1 MEPASSA
8 TSICAR
14 YSSGKM
20 LHWDNACTM
29 GWPFFIEASTGWQA
43 FIKASLEVI
52 SMLSLIAFLVDIGEL
67 RVRPRPMENFPNALS
82 LR

>member
-1 MEPASSA
+1 
-8 TSICAR
+8 
-14 YSSGKM
+14 
-20 LHWDNACTM
+20 
-29 GWPFFIEASTGWQA
+29 
-43 FIKASLEVI
+43 LEVI